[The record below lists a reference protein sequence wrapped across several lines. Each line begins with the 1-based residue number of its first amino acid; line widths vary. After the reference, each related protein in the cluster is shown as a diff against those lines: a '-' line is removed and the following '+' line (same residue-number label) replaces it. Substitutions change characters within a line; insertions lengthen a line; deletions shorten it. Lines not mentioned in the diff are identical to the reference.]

1 MNHSE
6 PLPSELQNRIDDL
19 RDRLSRLGQASLR
32 ITADLDLDA
41 VLQDTVDEARALTSA
56 RYGVLAMLD
65 DSGEVESLLASGL
78 TDDEFQGF
86 QEIPNGAGIYEYLG
100 QLPEPLRVADF
111 ASHADSLG
119 LPEFLPPVPVIAFL
133 AVPIR
138 HLDNGV
144 GHIYVA
150 HGEPGLEFSREDQDT
165 LVMFAS
171 HAAMAM
177 ANARRYREERR
188 ARADLET
195 LVNTSPVG
203 VVVFDVPTGAPVYF
217 NREAMRIVGGL
228 LSRGQEPADLLEL
241 LTFRRADGREISL
254 REFPLAEALGAGE
267 TVQAEEIALHVPDGR
282 RVNTLVSA
290 TPIPSDGGAVESF
303 VVILQDLSH
312 IEELERQRAEFLGM
326 VSHELRA
333 PLAAI
338 KGSAAAVLRAAST
351 LDPAEIQQ
359 FFRIIDAQ
367 ADHLLDLTGG
377 LLDVARIDAGEL
389 SLTAEAVD
397 VGTLVD
403 QARNTFLNGGG
414 RDNLSIDLPAGLPR
428 VLADRRRIA
437 QVLGNL
443 LSNAARHS
451 AAASVIRVS
460 AEMEGVHVAL
470 TVADDGVGI
479 APERLPRLFRRFSR
493 PDHEGANGEEAAGIG
508 TGLGLAIC
516 RGIVEAHGGRIR
528 AESDGLGLGARFTFT
543 LPAAPE
549 ADTLLPRA
557 PGSSMGRGRQQVKV
571 LAVDDDPQALRYL
584 RDTLAEAGYAV
595 SVAGEPEEA
604 LRLVQQERPHLVL
617 LDLVL
622 PGADG
627 LELMQSILAVA
638 NLPVIFLSG
647 YGRDH
652 VIAQAFELGAED
664 YIVKP
669 FSPTELVARIQAA
682 LRRRTA
688 PQRVEP
694 PEPYVLGDLA
704 IDFVHRRVT
713 VAGHEVQLTAT
724 EYDLLAELA
733 VHAGRVVTHEELLQ
747 RVWGPVNPG
756 SPRTIRTHLMRLR
769 QKLGE
774 DGDNPTY
781 IFSEPRVGYRMAVGE
796 TGELPEPEAG

>member
-1 MNHSE
+1 MDHSE
-6 PLPSELQNRIDDL
+6 DLQREMQDVIDDL
-19 RDRLSRLGQASLR
+19 RERLSRLSQASLR
-32 ITADLDLDA
+32 IAGDLDLDT
-41 VLQDTVDEARALTSA
+41 VLQETVDGARALTGA
-56 RYGVLAMLD
+56 RYGVLAVLD
-65 DSGEVESLLASGL
+65 GAGHVEALLVSGL
-78 TDDEFQGF
+78 TPDEFRGLR
-86 QEIPNGAGIYEYLG
+86 EIPGGADIFEYLG
-100 QLPEPLRVADF
+100 SLPEPLRVANF
-111 ASHADSLG
+111 AEHAAALG
-119 LPEFLPPVPVIAFL
+119 LPEFRPPVAVLAFL
-133 AVPIR
+133 AVPIPG
-138 HLDNGV
+138 LEQGA

-150 HGEPGLEFSREDQDT
+150 QGEPGLEFTQEDEDT
-165 LVMFAS
+165 LVMFAA
-171 HAAMAM
+171 HAAMAA

-195 LVNTSPVG
+195 LVSASPVG
-203 VVVFDVPTGAPVYF
+203 VVVFDARSGTPAYL
-217 NREAMRIVGGL
+217 NREARRIVGGL
-228 LSRGQEPADLLEL
+228 LNRGQEPADLLDA

-267 TVQAEEIALHVPDGR
+267 TVLAEEIALHVPDGR
-282 RVNTLVSA
+282 RVSVLVNA
-290 TPIPSDGGAVESF
+290 TPILADTGEVESF
-303 VVILQDLSH
+303 IVILQDLAPV
-312 IEELERQRAEFLGM
+312 EDLQRQRAEFLGM

-389 SLTAEAVD
+389 SLTVEAVD
-397 VGTLVD
+397 VAALVD
-403 QARNTFLNGGG
+403 QARNTFLSGGG
-414 RDNLSIDLPAGLPR
+414 RDNLDIGLSAGLPR
-428 VLADRRRIA
+428 VLADRRRIVQA
-437 QVLGNL
+437 LGNL

-451 AAASVIRVS
+451 AESSVIRVS
-460 AEMEGVHVAL
+460 AAMEGVHVAL

-493 PDHEGANGEEAAGIG
+493 AEGDEPGSVGA
-508 TGLGLAIC
+508 GLGLAIC

-528 AESDGLGLGARFTFT
+528 AESGGLGLGAKFTFT

-549 ADTLLPRA
+549 ADTLLPRS
-557 PGSSMGRGRQQVKV
+557 PGSTVGRGRQQVRV

-604 LRLVQQERPHLVL
+604 LRLVQRERPHLVL

-638 NLPVIFLSG
+638 NVPVIFLSG
-647 YGRDH
+647 YGRDR

-694 PEPYVLGDLA
+694 AEPYVLGDLA
-704 IDFVHRRVT
+704 IDFAHRQVT
-713 VAGHEVQLTAT
+713 VAGEEAQLTAT

-733 VHAGRVVTHEELLQ
+733 VNAGQVVTHEELLQ

-774 DGDNPTY
+774 DGENPTY

-796 TGELPEPEAG
+796 TRELPEQELDDQG

>member
-1 MNHSE
+1 MTSAYDIR
-6 PLPSELQNRIDDL
+6 SELQRRVESL
-19 RDRLSRLGQASLR
+19 QERLSRLSRASLR
-32 ITADLDLDA
+32 INASLDLDTL
-41 VLQDTVDEARALTSA
+41 LQDVLDSARSLAGA
-56 RYGVLAMLD
+56 RYGVITLLD
-65 DSGEVESLLASGL
+65 EAGRVQDFLASGMTGEEARRL
-78 TDDEFQGF
+78 WDSPDGTRIFD
-86 QEIPNGAGIYEYLG
+86 YLG
-100 QLPEPLRVADF
+100 GLPEPLRIPDL
-111 ASHADSLG
+111 LG
-119 LPEFLPPVPVIAFL
+119 LLEQLGIAGFRPPFPVDGPVSFLAAPARHRGERVANIFVAGHTAGPEFSP
-133 AVPIR
+133 
-138 HLDNGV
+138 
-144 GHIYVA
+144 
-150 HGEPGLEFSREDQDT
+150 EDEET

-171 HAAMAM
+171 QAALVI

-195 LVNTSPVG
+195 LVHTSPVG
-203 VVVFDVPTGAPVYF
+203 VVVFDAPTGTPVYF
-217 NREAMRIVGGL
+217 NREAMRIVASL
-228 LSRGQEPADLLEL
+228 LSPGQEPADLLEL
-241 LTFRRADGREISL
+241 LTFRRADGREMSL
-254 REFPLAEALGAGE
+254 REFPLAQALSAGE
-267 TVQAEEIALHVPDGR
+267 TVWAEEIALQVPDGR
-282 RVNTLVSA
+282 RVTTLVNA
-290 TPIPSDGGAVESF
+290 TPIPSGSGEVESV
-303 VVILQDLSH
+303 VVILQDMSSM
-312 IEELERQRAEFLGM
+312 EEMQRQRAGFLGM

-338 KGSAAAVLRAAST
+338 KGSAAAVLRDAAT

-359 FFRIIDAQ
+359 FFRIIDSQ

-389 SLTAEAVD
+389 SLSIEATD
-397 VGTLVD
+397 VAALVD
-403 QARNTFLNGGG
+403 RARNTFLSGGG
-414 RDNLSIDLPAGLPR
+414 RDNLSIDLAPGLPR
-428 VLADRRRIA
+428 VLADRRRIE

-460 AEMEGVHVAL
+460 AELEGVHVAL

-493 PDHEGANGEEAAGIG
+493 PEGEHGSVGA
-508 TGLGLAIC
+508 GLGLAIC

-528 AESDGLGLGARFTFT
+528 AESEGLGLGARFTFT

-549 ADTLLPRA
+549 ADTLMPRA
-557 PGSSMGRGRQQVKV
+557 PGRPAGRGRQRVRV

-595 SVAGEPEEA
+595 SVAAGPEEA

-627 LELMQSILAVA
+627 LELMQSILALA

-647 YGRDH
+647 YGRDQ
-652 VIAQAFELGAED
+652 VIARAFELGAED

-694 PEPYVLGDLA
+694 PEPYVLGELA
-704 IDFVHRRVT
+704 VDFVHRRVT
-713 VAGHEVQLTAT
+713 VAGEEAQLTAT

-733 VHAGRVVTHEELLQ
+733 VNAGRVVTHEELLQ
-747 RVWGPVNPG
+747 RVWGPANPG
-756 SPRTIRTHLMRLR
+756 NPRTIRTHLMRLR

-774 DGDNPTY
+774 DGENPVY
-781 IFSEPRVGYRMAVGE
+781 IFAEPRVGYRMAVGE
-796 TGELPEPEAG
+796 TRELPERQPETG